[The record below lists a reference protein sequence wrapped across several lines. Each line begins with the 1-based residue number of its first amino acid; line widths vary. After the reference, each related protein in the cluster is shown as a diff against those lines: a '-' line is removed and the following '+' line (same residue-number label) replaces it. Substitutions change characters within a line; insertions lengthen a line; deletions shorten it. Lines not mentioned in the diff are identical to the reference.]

1 MSETKLSKVKDALGV
16 TGDYLDNT
24 LKEYL
29 EEVEDFIK
37 DAGVSESN
45 ITRGILAR
53 GVSDLWNYGAGEG
66 KLSQYFKERV
76 TQLSYKK

>member
-1 MSETKLSKVKDALGV
+1 MSDTMLSKVKDALGV

-24 LKEYL
+24 LQDYVD
-29 EEVEDFIK
+29 EVMSFIE

-45 ITRGILAR
+45 ITVGVVAR

-66 KLSQYFKERV
+66 KLSPYFMQRV
-76 TQLSYKK
+76 SQLSYRK

>member
-1 MSETKLSKVKDALGV
+1 MSDTMLSKVKDALGV

-24 LKEYL
+24 IQDYVD
-29 EEVEDFIK
+29 EVMSFIE

-45 ITRGILAR
+45 ITVGVVAR

-66 KLSQYFKERV
+66 KLSPYFMQRV
-76 TQLSYKK
+76 SQLSYRK